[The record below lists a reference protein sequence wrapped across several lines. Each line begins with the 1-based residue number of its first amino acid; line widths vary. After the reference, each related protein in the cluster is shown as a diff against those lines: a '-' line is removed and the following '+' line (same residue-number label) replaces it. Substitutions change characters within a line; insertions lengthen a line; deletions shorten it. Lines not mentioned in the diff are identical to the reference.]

1 MHKLS
6 VYLVLNNC
14 LSEKFM
20 PSRLKSLWLFPR
32 VGGCVQCT
40 AYFQLFR
47 GTAVISTVVERA
59 NPSRYRPVAAP
70 VKVSTERDGRWNG
83 RHGRRDRVTF
93 TKLVRLKYGGRNLI
107 PIYLEAGASYWSCGV
122 ESLHLNRTESCFLS
136 SEKQHMTQLETME
149 QSSAFT
155 HCVGRFWEGVHPKFE
170 D

>member
-6 VYLVLNNC
+6 FYLVLKNC

-20 PSRLKSLWLFPR
+20 PSRLKNLCLFPR

-40 AYFQLFR
+40 AYFQLFK
-47 GTAVISTVVERA
+47 GTAVVSTGVERA
-59 NPSRYRPVAAP
+59 NPSRYSPVAAP

-83 RHGRRDRVTF
+83 RHGRRDGGTF
-93 TKLVRLKYGGRNLI
+93 TKLVRLKYGRRNLI
-107 PIYLEAGASYWSCGV
+107 PIYLEARASYRSCGV
-122 ESLHLNRTESCFLS
+122 ESLHLNITESCFLS
-136 SEKQHMTQLETME
+136 PEKQHITQLETME
-149 QSSAFT
+149 RSSACT